1 MLALLVNGVRPVEI
15 VTRLG
20 FSRHRYYQLRDGIY
34 SKTGLYDVAALTAWA
49 KEYALDEILPPETGE
64 TRPLP
69 GTPKPRYKQRIKLGR
84 MRGTVTKRRKTRWAR
99 RFRFTG

>member
-20 FSRHRYYQLRDGIY
+20 FSRHRYYQLRDSLY
-34 SKTGLYDVAALTAWA
+34 AKTGLQDVAALTEWA
-49 KEYALDEILPPETGE
+49 KENALDELLAPETGE
-64 TRPLP
+64 TRPGP

-84 MRGTVTKRRKTRWAR
+84 MRGTGTAKRSTRLS
-99 RFRFTG
+99 